1 MVEHPWTI
9 WRAGRAA
16 SLLFAL
22 ALAATVLLYLVR
34 NRRRIYGLWYLVRG
48 PQVIDNAYAK
58 AEGKAFKVATPSND
72 HLLVTSDDL
81 IRELIDAPI
90 QQLSL
95 HAVAKEIL
103 QPKYTMYGFE
113 WQDQRGVEGTGFVRA
128 LRSLLTAHLPYF
140 QPTLQR
146 IIENS
151 FSRELEHPGADE
163 MGSTENSGFAQVQLF
178 PFIKKIVTEV
188 NSFIFFGE
196 ELSRNAE
203 FRQAALEFPQT
214 VVFAAELL
222 RITPIKALRPLVA
235 AVATQQHRAAK
246 TLFRH
251 LEPIVKRRLAAR
263 AELQSDGSGRTAE
276 NTNKDCMQWLID
288 TSPRKNPWS
297 PARMVGEIMAVW
309 FGSVH
314 QLAMT
319 TTYAIYD
326 MCVHPEYV
334 EPLRSELQRLQ
345 HNASGLDKLPLLD
358 SFIKESIRCNN
369 SDATTEDS
377 DTVTGR
383 RKALAPYIF
392 QDGSRLREGD
402 WACVPQRAMMMDG
415 LRYSHADTFDG
426 FRFAR
431 ANEALRQGITP
442 DEVPDR
448 APSSLT
454 DSTID
459 WPIWGFGNT
468 ACPGRFYASLV
479 LKLILVHILE
489 EWECVMPDP
498 SAPRCRTWR
507 SSIVPR
513 STTVVSFRRQQGH
526 RGEVV
531 R

>member
-1 MVEHPWTI
+1 MVLHPGTI
-9 WRAGRAA
+9 WQADRAA
-16 SLLFAL
+16 SLLVA
-22 ALAATVLLYLVR
+22 AAIAATVLRYLVK
-34 NRRRIYGLWYLVRG
+34 NRRRIYGLWYLVDG
-48 PQVIDNAYAK
+48 PEVIDNACAK
-58 AEGKAFKVATPSND
+58 ARGKAFKVSTPSND
-72 HLLVTSDDL
+72 HLLVTSEDL

-113 WQDQRGVEGTGFVRA
+113 WQDQRGIEGTGFVRA

-140 QPTLQR
+140 QPTLQK

-151 FSRELEHPGADE
+151 FARELEHPGAD
-163 MGSTENSGFAQVQLF
+163 GFAQVQLF

-203 FRQAALEFPQT
+203 FRQAALEFPQA

-222 RITPIKALRPLVA
+222 RITPKALRPLVA
-235 AVATQQHRAAK
+235 AAATQQHRAAK

-263 AELQSDGSGRTAE
+263 AELQSDESGRTAE

-297 PARMVGEIMAVW
+297 AARMVGEIMAVW

-319 TTYAIYD
+319 ATYAIYD
-326 MCVHPEYV
+326 LCIHSEYV
-334 EPLRSELQRLQ
+334 EPLRSELQRLRQ
-345 HNASGLDKLPLLD
+345 NPRAVDKLPLLD

-369 SDATTEDS
+369 SDS
-377 DTVTGR
+377 ITGR
-383 RKALAPYIF
+383 RKALAPYVF
-392 QDGSRLREGD
+392 QDGSRLSEGD
-402 WACVPQRAMMMDG
+402 WVCVPQRAMMMDG
-415 LRYSHADTFDG
+415 TRYSHADAFDG

-454 DSTID
+454 DATID

-479 LKLILVHILE
+479 LKLVLVHVLE
-489 EWECVMPDP
+489 EWECAMPDP

-513 STTVVSFRRQQGH
+513 SSTVVSFRRQKR
-526 RGEVV
+526 RGDGEGGQDV